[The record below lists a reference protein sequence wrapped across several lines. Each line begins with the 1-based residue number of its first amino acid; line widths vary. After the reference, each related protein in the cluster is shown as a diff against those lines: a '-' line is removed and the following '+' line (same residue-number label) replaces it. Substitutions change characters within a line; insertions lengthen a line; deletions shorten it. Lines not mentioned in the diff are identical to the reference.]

1 MKVFETKR
9 KRSLGQSVQELLER
23 LTERFTCNAKTTS
36 QQRLDNKS
44 TSHFVCGLDV
54 TQ

>member
-36 QQRLDNKS
+36 QQRLDSKS
-44 TSHFVCGLDV
+44 TPHFVCSLDA
-54 TQ
+54 TH